1 MYGDNELKVYEY
13 LRNNR
18 KELEYFFENI
28 FLGKSK
34 NSVYKLI
41 EELDNSYINE
51 SINNSEVDQIH
62 NIISLYI
69 NLKELLNNVCEFN
82 IYLEKTIIDIY
93 RIFKEDSYNQLL
105 KNPYILCEFLEEDF
119 KVADK
124 LAYYL
129 EFEEG
134 SELRIKSGI
143 LCFFKKDIVSKKGHM
158 YIKRDYMIPGACYYV
173 NQNNGFNNYN
183 PISEEDIEQYIDIL
197 IDEEIFIANINENKE
212 EIIYLKKHYDIENY
226 IASNI
231 KERLNISY
239 NKNSINEIKNKFL
252 KKYNLTEQQEEA
264 VLLALNNSIS
274 VIIGGA
280 GVGKTQV
287 ISALY
292 SILEEISGDLVV
304 EICAPTGKAVS
315 RINEV
320 KNMNAKTIHKLF
332 KIGSINKENNKVIAD
347 FLIVD
352 EASMLDEEIFY
363 KILSNTDIFTQIV
376 LVGDI
381 NQLSSVGAGQILKD
395 LVKTNI
401 IPKFNLSEV
410 HRQARDSLILRNSQA
425 ILNNEEVVFDDKEC
439 VFIQSN
445 IENIISDIMRIYE
458 DIMSDCKYYI
468 EDIMLLTTINDN
480 ALGSNN
486 LNKVIQEW
494 YQEDF
499 NDNIKQINKGD
510 RVIQCI
516 NDYEKNV
523 MNGETA
529 FVKSIIKND
538 EGTIYNLDFGYKQIQ
553 YDQFMI
559 DQLKLAYALTI
570 HKCQGSEYNIV
581 IIPVLNENMFN
592 ATKNFMYTAIT
603 RAKKKVI
610 FVGEME
616 VFRKVVITNY
626 KPRNS
631 MLTIKLQNKLI
642 T

>member
-1 MYGDNELKVYEY
+1 MKVYEY

-18 KELEYFFENI
+18 KELEYFLENI
-28 FLGKSK
+28 FLNKSK
-34 NSVYKLI
+34 ESICRLI

-62 NIISLYI
+62 NIINLYI
-69 NLKELLNNVCEFN
+69 NLKELLDNVCEFN
-82 IYLEKTIIDIY
+82 ISLEKIIIDIY

-129 EFEEG
+129 EFEEV

-143 LCFFKKDIVSKKGHM
+143 LCFFKRDIVSKKGHM
-158 YIKRDYMIPGACYYV
+158 YIKRDYMILGSCCYI
-173 NQNNGFNNYN
+173 NKNNGFTNYN
-183 PISEEDIEQYIDIL
+183 LISEEDIEEYLDML
-197 IDEEIFIANINENKE
+197 IDEEVFISNINENKE
-212 EIIYLKKHYDIENY
+212 DIIYLKKYYDIENY
-226 IASNI
+226 IATNI
-231 KERLNISY
+231 KERLNFSY
-239 NKNSINEIKNKFL
+239 TNNSMNMLESKQL
-252 KKYNLTEQQEEA
+252 KKYNLTEHQEGA

-274 VIIGGA
+274 IITGGA

-287 ISALY
+287 ISVLY
-292 SILEEISGDLVV
+292 SIIKEINENLVV

-315 RINEV
+315 RLNEV
-320 KNMNAKTIHKLF
+320 NNMNAKTIHKLF
-332 KIGSINKENNKVIAD
+332 KIGSINEGKNKVSAD
-347 FLIVD
+347 YLIID
-352 EASMLDEEIFY
+352 EASMLDAEIFY
-363 KILSNTDIFTQIV
+363 KILRNTEICTQIV
-376 LVGDI
+376 LVGDV
-381 NQLSSVGAGQILKD
+381 NQLPSIDSGQVLKD
-395 LVKTNI
+395 LVKTNV

-410 HRQARDSLILRNSQA
+410 HRQAIDSLILRNAQT
-425 ILNNEEVVFDDKEC
+425 ILNNRDIIFDSEEC
-439 VFIQSN
+439 VFIQSDIKN
-445 IENIISDIMRIYE
+445 VISDIMRIYE

-468 EDIMLLTTINDN
+468 EDIMLLTTTNDN
-480 ALGSNN
+480 ILGCNN
-486 LNKVIQEW
+486 LNEAIQKW

-499 NDNIKQINKGD
+499 NDNIEYINKGD

-559 DQLKLAYALTI
+559 NQLKIAYSLTI

-581 IIPVLNENMFN
+581 IIPVFKENMIN
-592 ATKNFMYTAIT
+592 ATKNYMYTAIT

-610 FVGEME
+610 FVGDME
-616 VFRKVVITNY
+616 VLIKVVSTND
-626 KPRNS
+626 KIRNS
-631 MLTIKLQNKLI
+631 MLSSKLENEQI